1 LVSNDRKQQN
11 ALIYISGV
19 SLRDG
24 TMEIH
29 AHFLDLKTIVGGTM
43 GDARDTMGSLPMSY
57 PTLLFD
63 VEEIINLLHFSKIIP
78 ICPQFTP

>member
-43 GDARDTMGSLPMSY
+43 GMQ
-57 PTLLFD
+57 
-63 VEEIINLLHFSKIIP
+63 E
-78 ICPQFTP
+78 TPWVAFQ